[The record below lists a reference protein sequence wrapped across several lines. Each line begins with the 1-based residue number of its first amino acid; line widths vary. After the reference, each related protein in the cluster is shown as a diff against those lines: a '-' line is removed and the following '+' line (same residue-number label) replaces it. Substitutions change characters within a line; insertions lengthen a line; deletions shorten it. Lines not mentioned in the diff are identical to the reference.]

1 MAYLFI
7 TLTKSMKETF
17 EKVDPL
23 VMEAKEA
30 LDTAK
35 PALER
40 IDPLME
46 RITLTVD
53 AANLEIMRVDQILED
68 VNTITGNV
76 SKATESLDNITSL
89 PLDALSNVTSR
100 LRSRIAPLGAKAED
114 SRVGAVVQVVDQK
127 LDSVETCVSGAQ
139 ARADVKRAEAAEAVA
154 AREEAQAQANEMSS
168 NLKDAFSVQISRD
181 SESAQN

>member
-1 MAYLFI
+1 M
-7 TLTKSMKETF
+7 
-17 EKVDPL
+17 
-23 VMEAKEA
+23 
-30 LDTAK
+30 
-35 PALER
+35 
-40 IDPLME
+40 
-46 RITLTVD
+46 
-53 AANLEIMRVDQILED
+53 
-68 VNTITGNV
+68 
-76 SKATESLDNITSL
+76 
-89 PLDALSNVTSR
+89 TSR

-127 LDSVETCVSGAQ
+127 LDSVETCVSDAQ